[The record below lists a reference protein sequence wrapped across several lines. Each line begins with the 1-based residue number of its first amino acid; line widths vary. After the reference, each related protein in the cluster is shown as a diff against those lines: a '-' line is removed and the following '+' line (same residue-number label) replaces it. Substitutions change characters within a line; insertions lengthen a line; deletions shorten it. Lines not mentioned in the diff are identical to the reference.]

1 VSAGQVRLI
10 PVPGIPTVQPADDLA
25 ALIVRSLPEG
35 LQQGDVLVVAQKIV
49 SRAEGRLVRLAD
61 VHPSARAQDM
71 ARTAN
76 KDPALMELI
85 LRESNEVLRVHEG
98 VVIVEQRSGWVCANA
113 GIDRS
118 NVPPGTGAV
127 AALLPLDADASA
139 RRLADGLHKL
149 TGQTVAVIIND
160 SHGRAWREGSTGVAI
175 GIAGM
180 RAIKDERG
188 QRDLFGYQLQTSVI
202 GLADEIASAASL
214 LMGQTDEGIPAVVV
228 RGLTYDRAEGTAGEL
243 IRPKERDLFR

>member
-1 VSAGQVRLI
+1 MRQRRH
-10 PVPGIPTVQPADDLA
+10 
-25 ALIVRSLPEG
+25 RSL
-35 LQQGDVLVVAQKIV
+35 
-49 SRAEGRLVRLAD
+49 
-61 VHPSARAQDM
+61 
-71 ARTAN
+71 
-76 KDPALMELI
+76 
-85 LRESNEVLRVHEG
+85 
-98 VVIVEQRSGWVCANA
+98 QRSPGDRRRGRAAAARCGCLRPTA
-113 GIDRS
+113 G
-118 NVPPGTGAV
+118 
-127 AALLPLDADASA
+127 
-139 RRLADGLHKL
+139 RRINKL